1 MRLSTAN
8 IVWSDIHHNITKDSL
23 GNIKMAINEE
33 AVRTSIDN
41 ILNTSK
47 GERLF
52 RPTFGSGLRNLL
64 FEPMTESVFNSV
76 AKDIKDAIEAW
87 DNRVI
92 IESVS
97 VQADPDK
104 GVLDVLLNFRIN
116 GIAQT
121 FTHTTRIV

>member
-1 MRLSTAN
+1 MDTYKTP
-8 IVWSDIHHNITKDSL
+8 IVWSDIYHNITKDSL

>member
-1 MRLSTAN
+1 MRLSTSN